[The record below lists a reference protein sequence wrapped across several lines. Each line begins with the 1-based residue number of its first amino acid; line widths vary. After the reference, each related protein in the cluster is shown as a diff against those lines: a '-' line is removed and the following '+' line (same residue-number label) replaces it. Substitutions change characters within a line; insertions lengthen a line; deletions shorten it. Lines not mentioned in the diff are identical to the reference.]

1 MYFQLDLSGTFYE
14 TGAQSGGLLSS
25 LNDTPRF
32 RHDELYTAVTR
43 LAGKNKVETVL
54 VNCELDFD
62 AGMLSGALSIRDQL
76 QRLRDSGKTLI
87 FYARQYGMSEL
98 IIASVCQQRVIHPL
112 GSIIHVGM
120 SRTFRFFKNLMDK
133 HDIRAEVIR
142 IGRYKAAGDSFRV
155 SSIDEHNRKQFQ
167 AIMDAVVRE
176 NEAIIAQGYGKKP
189 DEVAALRDGKIVY
202 ARHAVEQGWAS
213 REGSLD
219 DLIAEFREAKNK
231 PLKRLKPSMKAG
243 KGTKVAVLVFEG
255 GIKDGHNENSQLS
268 GQMIGSSDYVPV
280 IRSLVKDKS
289 VKAVVF
295 RVNSGGGSAIA
306 SEDIARE
313 LSRLKAKKPVVVS
326 MGAVAGSGGYWI
338 STQAEKIFAERTSVT
353 GSIGVIN
360 IHFNLAE
367 FLASHGITHST
378 VKTGDFADFASSFR
392 DLTETERKL
401 LMDYIMDLY
410 GMFRQRVSDITG
422 LSVEKVH
429 ELGEG
434 HVFAGV
440 DAKEVG
446 LVHELG
452 GLNEV
457 LDWVKGELSAKSLSV
472 QFLPHRKKSLMSR
485 LLGGGGGQVLALCRN
500 SDPAGGSPSNGCG
513 NRTGKQ
519 RVLGSDAGF
528 PGFWRRDRRG
538 GLNLAARMPALT
550 RWNHLV

>member
-1 MYFQLDLSGTFYE
+1 MYFQLDLTGTFSE
-14 TGAQSGGLLSS
+14 TGAQTGGLLSS
-25 LNDTPRF
+25 ITATPRF

-43 LAGKNKVETVL
+43 LIAKRRVDTVL
-54 VNCELDFD
+54 VNCELDFNT
-62 AGMLSGALSIRDQL
+62 GMLSGALSIRDQL
-76 QRLRDSGKTLI
+76 QRLRDAGKTLI

-98 IIASVCQQRVIHPL
+98 VLASICQQRVIHPL
-112 GSIIHVGM
+112 GSITHVGM

-142 IGRYKAAGDSFRV
+142 IGRYKSAGDSFRV
-155 SSIDEHNRKQFQ
+155 SSIDEHNRKQYQ
-167 AIMDAVVRE
+167 AISDAVVRE
-176 NEAIIAQGYGKKP
+176 NEAVIAEGYGKSP
-189 DEVAALRDGKIVY
+189 EEVAALRNAAIVY

-219 DLIAEFREAKNK
+219 DLVAELREARNK
-231 PLKRLKPSMKAG
+231 PLKRLKPSLKAG
-243 KGTKVAVLVFEG
+243 RGTKVAVLVFEG
-255 GIKDGHNENSQLS
+255 GIRDGHNQNSQLF

-313 LSRLKAKKPVVVS
+313 LGRLKAKKPVVVS

-338 STQAEKIFAERTSVT
+338 STQAEKVFAERTSVT

-378 VKTGDFADFASSFR
+378 VKTGEFADSDSIFR

-401 LMDYIMDLY
+401 LMDNIMDLY
-410 GMFRQRVSDITG
+410 GMFRERVSSITG
-422 LSVEKVH
+422 LSDAAVH

-452 GLNEV
+452 GLNAA
-457 LDWVKGELSAKSLSV
+457 LTWVKNTLNTQSLAV
-472 QFLPHRKKSLMSR
+472 QFLPQRRRSLLNR
-485 LLGGGGGQVLALCRN
+485 ILGGGGGQASPYAAL
-500 SDPAGGSPSNGCG
+500 
-513 NRTGKQ
+513 
-519 RVLGSDAGF
+519 
-528 PGFWRRDRRG
+528 
-538 GLNLAARMPALT
+538 PALT
-550 RWNHLV
+550 TDPRRMVAEIEGINKQFLAVMPGFLGFDGEISGGR